1 MNAGYYNKAKMPSD
15 KIFINALIA
24 SLILH
29 IFIFVPLPHIRSAT
43 KFQKPEETEFVYHP
57 ERKVPIY
64 SKLIAEKPT
73 AKPIVHAKAEKPQ
86 EQKSGV
92 SQPPKP
98 VSENQVH
105 EKITPSV
112 SPVSEVVS
120 IKPAASDNSMLIAD
134 DTIDLSSEPI
144 YLDYYNAVRSQI
156 YRSAQASKPS
166 YFMEGGVTL
175 VFTLSR
181 TGMLLNAG
189 IVQEKSTKN
198 PILQKHALSGIEH
211 AAPFLPFHE
220 SMKEQE
226 LTLRITISFE
236 K

>member
-1 MNAGYYNKAKMPSD
+1 MNAGYYNKAKMTSD

-24 SLILH
+24 SFILH
-29 IFIFVPLPHIRSAT
+29 IFIFVPLPHTRSAT
-43 KFQKPEETEFVYHP
+43 KFQKPEETEFVYRP
-57 ERKVPIY
+57 ERKIPIY

-73 AKPIVHAKAEKPQ
+73 EKLIVHAKAEKPQ
-86 EQKSGV
+86 EQTGNASRL
-92 SQPPKP
+92 PKP

-112 SPVSEVVS
+112 SPVSEVVL
-120 IKPAASDNSMLIAD
+120 IRPAVSDTSMLIAD

-181 TGMLLNAG
+181 AGRLLNAG

-198 PILQKHALSGIEH
+198 PILQKHALSGIER
-211 AAPFLPFHE
+211 AAPFSPFHE